1 MTYYAIT
8 NTDFNY
14 LLIINFLHGLIKVE
28 FVKKC
33 TRRQTG
39 ARLAPIDAI
48 GIRPGDN

>member
-8 NTDFNY
+8 ITDFNY
-14 LLIINFLHGLIKVE
+14 LLIISFLYDPIKVD

-33 TRRQTG
+33 TRRQLD